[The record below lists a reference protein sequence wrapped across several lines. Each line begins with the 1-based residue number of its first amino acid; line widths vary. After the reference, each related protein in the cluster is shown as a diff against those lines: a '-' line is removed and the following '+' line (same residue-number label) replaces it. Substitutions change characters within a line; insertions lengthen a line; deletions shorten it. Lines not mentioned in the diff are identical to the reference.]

1 MDWDFPI
8 SWKEFLPQNLP
19 QFFTRMK
26 ISSTLQLW
34 IASLRGQRRS
44 LVSFVWGACKTLWS
58 DNLRPL
64 YGLLCAF
71 LRFVLGGENLLR
83 EQYRRKDTIKAAKI
97 LGFLLDSS
105 QILDVKFR
113 RDQDLKHLMVTK
125 SSIRTGSGID
135 NPKVEPE
142 PIKSH
147 HKISVLS
154 DRIRSRFLA
163 VVACDETML
172 RSDV

>member
-1 MDWDFPI
+1 MAGYVW
-8 SWKEFLPQNLP
+8 
-19 QFFTRMK
+19 
-26 ISSTLQLW
+26 
-34 IASLRGQRRS
+34 
-44 LVSFVWGACKTLWS
+44 FV
-58 DNLRPL
+58 NLRPL

-71 LRFVLGGENLLR
+71 LRFVLGGENRLR

-113 RDQDLKHLMVTK
+113 RDQGLKHLMVTK

-135 NPKVEPE
+135 YPKVEPE

-147 HKISVLS
+147 HKILTRN
-154 DRIRSRFLA
+154 DRIPSHFAGRCRLR
-163 VVACDETML
+163 
-172 RSDV
+172 RSDVAKRTSDLLFEFFMRSSSKF